1 MTISQGVL
9 LLLVLIVVV
18 VFILLYSGRYQ
29 PPDYPKY
36 GR

>member
-1 MTISQGVL
+1 MTTSQAVL
-9 LLLVLIVVV
+9 IFLVLAVIV

>member
-1 MTISQGVL
+1 MTIAQGVL
-9 LLLVLIVVV
+9 IFLVLVVIL
-18 VFILLYSGRYQ
+18 VFILLYSGRFQ